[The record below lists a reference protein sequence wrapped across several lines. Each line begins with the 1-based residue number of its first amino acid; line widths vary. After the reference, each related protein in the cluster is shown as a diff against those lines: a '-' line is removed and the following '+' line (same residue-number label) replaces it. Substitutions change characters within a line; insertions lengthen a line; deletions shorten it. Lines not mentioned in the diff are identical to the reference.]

1 MHPSRDL
8 LSLGAG
14 WTTASLGSVAGLP
27 RLFFIFRRI
36 FTVKGHRCGK
46 FLPHL
51 ADFCVL
57 VSTGAVVGWGG
68 DTGGPCVSRTEKRRR
83 PEPFKLI
90 CCCSAASLPLG
101 HFPPL
106 PKIRGDTVKPQR
118 DILGDSGPLAVVS
131 GTGPRAEMP
140 PRVFAVG
147 WAGRGALG
155 TATGVSLPQGTFC
168 SDADVGDA
176 GGGGGCPAGRS
187 ARCGVVE
194 QRVLVLLT
202 PRAGQLP
209 EQL

>member
-1 MHPSRDL
+1 M
-8 LSLGAG
+8 
-14 WTTASLGSVAGLP
+14 
-27 RLFFIFRRI
+27 FFIFRRI
-36 FTVKGHRCGK
+36 FTMIGHGCGK

-68 DTGGPCVSRTEKRRR
+68 DTGGPCVSGTEHRR
-83 PEPFKLI
+83 PEPFKLP

-101 HFPPL
+101 RFPPL

-155 TATGVSLPQGTFC
+155 AATGVSLPQGTFC

-176 GGGGGCPAGRS
+176 GGGGGVPDREVSAVWGGGTAGFGAPHPQGWAA
-187 ARCGVVE
+187 ARAA
-194 QRVLVLLT
+194 LT
-202 PRAGQLP
+202 TAGFP
-209 EQL
+209 GKNNSTA